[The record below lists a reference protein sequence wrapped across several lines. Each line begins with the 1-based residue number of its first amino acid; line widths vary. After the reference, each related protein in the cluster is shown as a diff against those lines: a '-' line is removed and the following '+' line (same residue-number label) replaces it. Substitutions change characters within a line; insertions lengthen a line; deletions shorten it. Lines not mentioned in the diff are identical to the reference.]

1 MKSQNNLA
9 SCDVVVIDPLSPLPR
24 THRLRVAAYIRVSSS
39 SEEQLHSFAAQ
50 LNYYNDLFNK
60 HDDWEKVDIYA
71 DEGITGTSMD
81 KRDELLRLIRDCRR
95 GLVDKIITKSV
106 SRFAR
111 NLPELLRTIRE
122 LKGLGVSVWFEKEN
136 VDTASMKCEQALTMH
151 ALCAQQES
159 KSISKN
165 QKMSVQRRMQMGTI
179 VPSCAPYGFRL
190 NGTPQLDSEGASAAE
205 IMNFMFTLY
214 YSGNGYTGIYK
225 TFLNL
230 GITNKIGKPWTI
242 SGIRNALLNVRYKG
256 DSLYGS
262 RYTPN
267 TFPFHRAYN
276 HGEAAI
282 FYIKGTHPGLVGTD
296 LFDGVQEYRQIKR
309 QKFYHPSTGKYDPL
323 RLKIKCSSCGSTFKR
338 KIINDTV
345 YWSCRK
351 HEYDSSL
358 CSQSAIPQKTFY
370 MAFCRLFNRLRLNE
384 SYILLP
390 MLVQLQEL
398 KENRHWGDPK
408 LAELNSDMANL
419 AEQNRIL
426 NDLKVKGYVDPA
438 LFLSKSN
445 ELNRRIQ
452 AIREAKRRLCT
463 TDEETDPGEETEDL
477 LNALHRGPDYLES
490 FDDTLFTE
498 MVDII
503 TVSGKTMQFHLI
515 NGLALTEQGASE

>member
-1 MKSQNNLA
+1 MI
-9 SCDVVVIDPLSPLPR
+9 VIDPLSPLPR
-24 THRLRVAAYIRVSSS
+24 THKLRVAAYIRVSSS

-111 NLPELLRTIRE
+111 NLPELLRTVRE

-136 VDTASMKCEQALTMH
+136 IDTASMKCAQALTMY
-151 ALCAQQES
+151 AFCAQQES

-165 QKMSVQRRMQMGTI
+165 VKMSVRYRMGQGSF
-179 VPSCAPYGFRL
+179 VPRNAPYGFTL
-190 NGTPQLDSEGASAAE
+190 TGTPEIEVEPVSAKNIAL
-205 IMNFMFTLY
+205 MFDLY
-214 YSGNGYTGIYK
+214 YSGHGYTQIYK
-225 TFLNL
+225 ILTEL
-230 GITNKIGKPWTI
+230 GIQTNAEKAWSISTI
-242 SGIRNALLNVRYKG
+242 QKAIVNVRYKG
-256 DSLYGS
+256 DSIYGQ
-262 RYTPN
+262 RYITD
-267 TFPFHRAYN
+267 TIPFREVRN
-276 HGEAAI
+276 HGEAPTY
-282 FYIKGTHPGLVGTD
+282 YIKDTHPGIVKNSA
-296 LFDGVQEYRQIKR
+296 FDGIQNYRLKKQK
-309 QKFYHPSTGKYDPL
+309 KFYRPPSGIQYPL
-323 RLKIKCSSCGSTFKR
+323 SRKIKCAVCGSTFKR
-338 KIINDTV
+338 KIVNGVV

-351 HEYDSSL
+351 HEYDRSL
-358 CSQSAIPQKTFY
+358 CSQGAISQDIFY
-370 MAFCRLFNRLRLNE
+370 FAFCRLFNRLRHNE
-384 SYILLP
+384 GYILLP
-390 MLVQLQEL
+390 MLEQLQKL

-408 LAELNSDMANL
+408 LADLNSDMANL

-452 AIREAKRRLCT
+452 AIREAKRRLYT
-463 TDEETDPGEETEDL
+463 ADEETDPSEETEDL

-490 FDDTLFTE
+490 FDETLFFD

-503 TVSGKTMQFHLI
+503 TVSDKTMQFCLI
-515 NGLALTEQGASE
+515 NGLTLTEQGVSV